1 MRPILTQIKKTEK
14 REMRRKIIQIENLS
28 TWFKTQRGYLKAV
41 DNISFE
47 VYEGETLC
55 IVGESGSGKSVT
67 ARSIL
72 RILPSNGHIQEG
84 RIFYFRYNENNKE
97 PELFLDIAKVKK
109 NGREINQLRINE
121 ISMIFQEPM
130 SALSPIHRC
139 GDQISE
145 AILLKWPGTSKK
157 EAHERTVELL
167 KKVMIHNPEEVAMQ
181 YPFELSGGMRQRI
194 CIALA
199 ISCDPKVLI
208 ADEPT
213 TALDVTTQREILRL
227 IAKLQRDMGMTV
239 IFITHDMGVVSQIAD
254 RIVVM
259 QKGKIVEEN
268 NPIPIFHE
276 PLHDYTKRLIKSTLV
291 LESRCPEKKDAR
303 DIIHEKFQPLLRVSN
318 LTKVFESKSGGL
330 FRKNKYSVTAVD
342 NVSFEVYPGETVGI
356 AGESGS
362 GKTTL
367 GRCLVGY
374 YPVTDGEVI

>member
-1 MRPILTQIKKTEK
+1 
-14 REMRRKIIQIENLS
+14 
-28 TWFKTQRGYLKAV
+28 
-41 DNISFE
+41 
-47 VYEGETLC
+47 
-55 IVGESGSGKSVT
+55 VGESGSGKSVT

-213 TALDVTTQREILRL
+213 TALDVTTQREIF
-227 IAKLQRDMGMTV
+227 KTDCQ
-239 IFITHDMGVVSQIAD
+239 ITERYGYDCD
-254 RIVVM
+254 
-259 QKGKIVEEN
+259 
-268 NPIPIFHE
+268 
-276 PLHDYTKRLIKSTLV
+276 LHH
-291 LESRCPEKKDAR
+291 P
-303 DIIHEKFQPLLRVSN
+303 
-318 LTKVFESKSGGL
+318 
-330 FRKNKYSVTAVD
+330 
-342 NVSFEVYPGETVGI
+342 
-356 AGESGS
+356 
-362 GKTTL
+362 
-367 GRCLVGY
+367 
-374 YPVTDGEVI
+374 